1 MTHIST
7 VSGYQAQIPTGLRLA
22 VGTRKLA
29 GRLAWSLYLVV
40 LLGWLVFPIVLVILA
55 SFQGNLEVSWS
66 LSGLSLDAYKAIP
79 RSYWNSFRFTVLVA
93 VLATGCSLLVSM
105 PAAWGLVRGKLRE
118 RRLVSTLVLLPDI
131 VPQLILGIALL
142 TVFIPLHLSNS
153 FAGVLLGLM
162 TINLAMGMRFG
173 EALLDGM
180 PEEYE
185 LAAQS
190 LGASRLTCFR
200 LVVLPMIA
208 PGVAI
213 AALFLFMQNLIVFEL
228 LFFIAGP
235 RATPISIMLFTD
247 IVDRGVVPQ
256 AVAMSAL
263 LVYVGLMFYAAVAT
277 LLGPKYLA
285 GTLMSRKG

>member
-1 MTHIST
+1 M
-7 VSGYQAQIPTGLRLA
+7 GLRF
-22 VGTRKLA
+22 
-29 GRLAWSLYLVV
+29 S
-40 LLGWLVFPIVLVILA
+40 
-55 SFQGNLEVSWS
+55 
-66 LSGLSLDAYKAIP
+66 
-79 RSYWNSFRFTVLVA
+79 
-93 VLATGCSLLVSM
+93 
-105 PAAWGLVRGKLRE
+105 
-118 RRLVSTLVLLPDI
+118 
-131 VPQLILGIALL
+131 
-142 TVFIPLHLSNS
+142 
-153 FAGVLLGLM
+153 
-162 TINLAMGMRFG
+162 

-185 LAAQS
+185 QAALS
-190 LGASRLTCFR
+190 LGAGRLITFR
-200 LVVLPMIA
+200 LIVLPMIA

-235 RATPISIMLFTD
+235 SATPISIMLFTD

-263 LVYVGLMFYAAVAT
+263 LVYVGIAFYAAVAI